1 MKEHFKK
8 KFHVTEEGAQGLVRA
23 VWASFIVNVIAMFPV
38 MILMLL
44 GQQILEGT
52 FHSQTLYFAISLGIC
67 VILFIALLVEYE
79 RMYNATYKESANL
92 RENLGKTLAKLPLA
106 FFSKRNLSDLA
117 QSIMS
122 DVEAIEH
129 AMSHAIPKIYGLYL
143 FIPILGVML
152 LVGNVKLG
160 LAVILPMTLRLLIL
174 VAFKGEGIKRNKKF
188 YDQLR
193 ANAEDFQEAIE
204 LHQEIRSYHLTD
216 DVQKDLYTKMDE
228 SEKIQMKTEGLA
240 VGIMALSNLFS
251 FISLGI
257 VLYVGVDLL
266 AKGEVSL
273 LYVVGYVLAAMKLK
287 DLIDLSS
294 ETALEIRHITPRVE
308 NIASIQDAPL
318 QKGKDVDLRRVSIDV
333 ENVHFG
339 YGEKNVL
346 DGVNFTARQG
356 DVTALVGPSGCG
368 KSTLLRCIN
377 ALEPIQ
383 GGTIKLQGMDIRK
396 GSKNITTLRQKIGMV
411 FQSYELFPHLTVL
424 DNITLAPVKVQ
435 KRDKAEAQKEA
446 MELLA
451 RVGLADKAK
460 SYPRQLSGGQK
471 QRVAIVRALCMHP
484 EILLF
489 DEVTAALDPEMVR
502 EVLDVM
508 LDLAKQGKTMLIV
521 THEMQFAKAV
531 ADKVIFIDQGKIV
544 EEAAPDKF
552 FEHPET
558 ERAKQF
564 LNVFTFEHVEHHT
577 KQA

>member
-8 KFHVTEEGAQGLVRA
+8 KFQVTEEGARGLVRA

-52 FHSQTLYFAISLGIC
+52 FHSQTLYFALSLGIC

-117 QSIMS
+117 QSIIS
-122 DVEAIEH
+122 DVDAMEH

-152 LVGNVKLG
+152 LAGNVKLG

-174 VAFKGEGIKRNKKF
+174 VVFKGESIKSNKKF
-188 YDQLR
+188 FDQLR

-216 DVQKDLYTKMDE
+216 EVQKDLDEKMDE
-228 SEKIQMKTEGLA
+228 SEKIQMKTEGVA
-240 VGIMALSNLFS
+240 MGIVALSYLFS

-308 NIASIQDAPL
+308 NIASIQHAPL
-318 QKGKDVDLRRVSIDV
+318 QKGKDVELRQVSIDV
-333 ENVHFG
+333 EDVHFG
-339 YGEKNVL
+339 YGDNKVL

-368 KSTLLRCIN
+368 KSTLLKLMSRLYDYDSGAIRIDDYD
-377 ALEPIQ
+377 IQ
-383 GGTIKLQGMDIRK
+383 NVSTDSLFKKTSI
-396 GSKNITTLRQKIGMV
+396 V
-411 FQSYELFPHLTVL
+411 FQDVMLFNTSVMENIRIGRL
-424 DNITLAPVKVQ
+424 DATDEEV
-435 KRDKAEAQKEA
+435 KEA
-446 MELLA
+446 A
-451 RVGLADKAK
+451 RMANCMDFIDEMPEGFDTAIGENG
-460 SYPRQLSGGQK
+460 QELSGGQR
-471 QRVAIVRALCMHP
+471 QRLSIARAFLKDAP
-484 EILLF
+484 ILILDEI
-489 DEVTAALDPEMVR
+489 TSS
-502 EVLDVM
+502 LDVENERAIQQS
-508 LDLAKQGKTMLIV
+508 LNLLIQNKTVVIISHRLKSV
-521 THEMQFAKAV
+521 EK
-531 ADKVIFIDQGKIV
+531 ADKIVVLNKGKV
-544 EEAAPDKF
+544 EGEGRHDELMKTSPTYRNLIEKSEMAEAF
-552 FEHPET
+552 
-558 ERAKQF
+558 
-564 LNVFTFEHVEHHT
+564 VY
-577 KQA
+577 

>member
-122 DVEAIEH
+122 DVDAIEH

-143 FIPILGVML
+143 FIPILGIML
-152 LVGNVKLG
+152 LVGNVNLG

-188 YDQLR
+188 FDQLR

-240 VGIMALSNLFS
+240 MGIMALSNLFS

-257 VLYVGVDLL
+257 VLYVGVGLL

-294 ETALEIRHITPRVE
+294 ETALEIRHITPRVG

-333 ENVHFG
+333 EDVHFG

-368 KSTLLRCIN
+368 KSTLLKLMSRLYDYDSGAIRIDDYD
-377 ALEPIQ
+377 IQ
-383 GGTIKLQGMDIRK
+383 NVSTDSLFKKTSI
-396 GSKNITTLRQKIGMV
+396 V
-411 FQSYELFPHLTVL
+411 FQDVMLFNTSVMENIRIGRL
-424 DNITLAPVKVQ
+424 DATDEEV
-435 KRDKAEAQKEA
+435 KEA
-446 MELLA
+446 A
-451 RVGLADKAK
+451 RMANCMDFIDEMPEGFHTAIGENG
-460 SYPRQLSGGQK
+460 QELSGGQR
-471 QRVAIVRALCMHP
+471 QRLSIARAFLKDAP
-484 EILLF
+484 ILILDEI
-489 DEVTAALDPEMVR
+489 ASS
-502 EVLDVM
+502 LDVENERIIQQS
-508 LDLAKQGKTMLIV
+508 LNHLIQNKTVVIISHRLKSV
-521 THEMQFAKAV
+521 EK
-531 ADKVIFIDQGKIV
+531 ADKIVVLNKGKV
-544 EEAAPDKF
+544 EGEGRHDELMKTSPTYRNLIEKSEMAEAF
-552 FEHPET
+552 
-558 ERAKQF
+558 
-564 LNVFTFEHVEHHT
+564 VY
-577 KQA
+577 

>member
-8 KFHVTEEGAQGLVRA
+8 KFHVTEEGAQGLARA

-79 RMYNATYKESANL
+79 RLYNATYKESANL

-188 YDQLR
+188 FDQLR

-294 ETALEIRHITPRVE
+294 EAALEIRHITPRVE

-333 ENVHFG
+333 EDVHFG

-368 KSTLLRCIN
+368 KSTLLKLMSRLYDYDSGAIRIDDYD
-377 ALEPIQ
+377 IQ
-383 GGTIKLQGMDIRK
+383 NVSTDSLFKKTSI
-396 GSKNITTLRQKIGMV
+396 V
-411 FQSYELFPHLTVL
+411 FQDVMLFNTSVMENIRIGRL
-424 DNITLAPVKVQ
+424 DATDEEV
-435 KRDKAEAQKEA
+435 KEA
-446 MELLA
+446 A
-451 RVGLADKAK
+451 RMANCMDFIDEMPEGFHTAIGENG
-460 SYPRQLSGGQK
+460 QELSGGQR
-471 QRVAIVRALCMHP
+471 QRLSIARAFLKDAP
-484 EILLF
+484 ILILDEI
-489 DEVTAALDPEMVR
+489 TSS
-502 EVLDVM
+502 LDVENERIIQQS
-508 LDLAKQGKTMLIV
+508 LNHLIQNKTVVIISHRLKSV
-521 THEMQFAKAV
+521 EK
-531 ADKVIFIDQGKIV
+531 ADKIVVLNKGKV
-544 EEAAPDKF
+544 EGEGRHDELLKISPTYRNLIEKSEMAEAF
-552 FEHPET
+552 
-558 ERAKQF
+558 
-564 LNVFTFEHVEHHT
+564 VY
-577 KQA
+577 

>member
-8 KFHVTEEGAQGLVRA
+8 KFHVTEEGARGLVRA

-79 RMYNATYKESANL
+79 RLYNATYKESANL

-188 YDQLR
+188 FDQLR

-257 VLYVGVDLL
+257 VLYVGVGLL

-294 ETALEIRHITPRVE
+294 EAALEIRHITPRVE

-333 ENVHFG
+333 EDVHFG

-368 KSTLLRCIN
+368 KSTLLKLMSRLYDYDSGAIRIDN
-377 ALEPIQ
+377 YDIQ
-383 GGTIKLQGMDIRK
+383 NVSTDSLFKKTSI
-396 GSKNITTLRQKIGMV
+396 V
-411 FQSYELFPHLTVL
+411 FQDVMLFNTSVMENIRIGRL
-424 DNITLAPVKVQ
+424 DATDEEV
-435 KRDKAEAQKEA
+435 KEA
-446 MELLA
+446 A
-451 RVGLADKAK
+451 RMANCMDFIDEMPEGFDTAIGENG
-460 SYPRQLSGGQK
+460 QELSGGQR
-471 QRVAIVRALCMHP
+471 QRLSIARAFLKDAP
-484 EILLF
+484 ILILDEI
-489 DEVTAALDPEMVR
+489 TSS
-502 EVLDVM
+502 LDVENERIIQQS
-508 LDLAKQGKTMLIV
+508 LNHLIQNKTVVIISHRLKSV
-521 THEMQFAKAV
+521 EK
-531 ADKVIFIDQGKIV
+531 ADKIVVLNKGKV
-544 EEAAPDKF
+544 EGEGRHDELLKISPTYRNLIEKSEMAEAF
-552 FEHPET
+552 
-558 ERAKQF
+558 
-564 LNVFTFEHVEHHT
+564 VY
-577 KQA
+577 

>member
-8 KFHVTEEGAQGLVRA
+8 KFHITEEGAQGLVRA

-79 RMYNATYKESANL
+79 RLYNATYKESANL

-188 YDQLR
+188 FDQLR

-251 FISLGI
+251 FISLGL
-257 VLYVGVDLL
+257 VLYVGVGLL

-287 DLIDLSS
+287 ELIDLSS
-294 ETALEIRHITPRVE
+294 EAALEIRHITPRVE

-333 ENVHFG
+333 EDVHFG

-368 KSTLLRCIN
+368 KSTLLKLMSRLYDYDSGAIRIDN
-377 ALEPIQ
+377 YDIQ
-383 GGTIKLQGMDIRK
+383 NVSTDSLFKKTSI
-396 GSKNITTLRQKIGMV
+396 V
-411 FQSYELFPHLTVL
+411 FQDVMLFNTSVMENIRIGRL
-424 DNITLAPVKVQ
+424 DATDEEV
-435 KRDKAEAQKEA
+435 KEA
-446 MELLA
+446 A
-451 RVGLADKAK
+451 RMANCMDFIDEMPEGFHTAIGENG
-460 SYPRQLSGGQK
+460 QELSGGQR
-471 QRVAIVRALCMHP
+471 QRLSIARAFLKDAP
-484 EILLF
+484 ILILDEI
-489 DEVTAALDPEMVR
+489 TSS
-502 EVLDVM
+502 LDVENERIIQQS
-508 LDLAKQGKTMLIV
+508 LNHLIQNKTVVIISHRLKSV
-521 THEMQFAKAV
+521 EK
-531 ADKVIFIDQGKIV
+531 ADKIVVLNKGKV
-544 EEAAPDKF
+544 EGEGRHDELLKISPTYRNLIEKSEMAEAF
-552 FEHPET
+552 
-558 ERAKQF
+558 
-564 LNVFTFEHVEHHT
+564 VY
-577 KQA
+577 

>member
-52 FHSQTLYFAISLGIC
+52 FHSQTLYFALSLGIC

-152 LVGNVKLG
+152 LIGNVKLG

-174 VAFKGEGIKRNKKF
+174 VAFKGEGIKSNQNF
-188 YDQLR
+188 FDQLR

-216 DVQKDLYTKMDE
+216 DVQKDLYTKIDE

-240 VGIMALSNLFS
+240 IVVMALSNLFS

-257 VLYVGVDLL
+257 VLYVGVGLL

-333 ENVHFG
+333 EDVHFG

-368 KSTLLRCIN
+368 KSTLLKLMSRLYDYDSGAIRIDDYD
-377 ALEPIQ
+377 IQ
-383 GGTIKLQGMDIRK
+383 NVSTDSLFKKTSI
-396 GSKNITTLRQKIGMV
+396 V
-411 FQSYELFPHLTVL
+411 FQ
-424 DNITLAPVKVQ
+424 
-435 KRDKAEAQKEA
+435 
-446 MELLA
+446 
-451 RVGLADKAK
+451 
-460 SYPRQLSGGQK
+460 
-471 QRVAIVRALCMHP
+471 
-484 EILLF
+484 
-489 DEVTAALDPEMVR
+489 
-502 EVLDVM
+502 DVM
-508 LDLAKQGKTMLIV
+508 LFNTSVMENIRIGRLDATDEEVKEAARMANC
-521 THEMQFAKAV
+521 M
-531 ADKVIFIDQGKIV
+531 DFID
-544 EEAAPDKF
+544 EM
-552 FEHPET
+552 PEG
-558 ERAKQF
+558 F
-564 LNVFTFEHVEHHT
+564 HT
-577 KQA
+577 AIGENGQELSLSLIHI

>member
-1 MKEHFKK
+1 MKEHFKQ
-8 KFHVTEEGAQGLVRA
+8 KFHVTEEGARGLVRA

-52 FHSQTLYFAISLGIC
+52 FYSQTLYFALSLGIC
-67 VILFIALLVEYE
+67 VILFVALLVEYE

-122 DVEAIEH
+122 DVDAMEH

-143 FIPILGVML
+143 FIPILGIML
-152 LVGNVKLG
+152 LIGNVKLG

-174 VAFKGEGIKRNKKF
+174 VAFKGEGIKSNKKYF
-188 YDQLR
+188 DQLR

-216 DVQKDLYTKMDE
+216 EVQKDLDEKMDE
-228 SEKIQMKTEGLA
+228 SEKIHMKTEG
-240 VGIMALSNLFS
+240 VNFIIIALSSLFS

-257 VLYVGVDLL
+257 VLYVGVGLL

-287 DLIDLSS
+287 DLIDLSN
-294 ETALEIRHITPRVE
+294 ETALEIRYITPRVE

-333 ENVHFG
+333 EDVHFG

-368 KSTLLRCIN
+368 KSTLLKLMSRLYDYDSGAIRIDDYD
-377 ALEPIQ
+377 IQ
-383 GGTIKLQGMDIRK
+383 NVSTDSLFKKTSI
-396 GSKNITTLRQKIGMV
+396 V
-411 FQSYELFPHLTVL
+411 FQDVMLFNTSVMENIRIGRL
-424 DNITLAPVKVQ
+424 DATDEEV
-435 KRDKAEAQKEA
+435 KEA
-446 MELLA
+446 A
-451 RVGLADKAK
+451 RMANCMDFIDEMPEGFHTAIGENG
-460 SYPRQLSGGQK
+460 QELSGGQR
-471 QRVAIVRALCMHP
+471 QRLSIARAFLKDAP
-484 EILLF
+484 ILILDEI
-489 DEVTAALDPEMVR
+489 ASS
-502 EVLDVM
+502 LDVENERIIQQS
-508 LDLAKQGKTMLIV
+508 LNHLIQNKTVVIISHRLKSV
-521 THEMQFAKAV
+521 EK
-531 ADKVIFIDQGKIV
+531 ADKIVVLNKGKV
-544 EEAAPDKF
+544 EGEGRHDELLKTSPTYRNLMEKSEMAEAF
-552 FEHPET
+552 
-558 ERAKQF
+558 
-564 LNVFTFEHVEHHT
+564 VY
-577 KQA
+577 

>member
-1 MKEHFKK
+1 MKEHFKQ
-8 KFHVTEEGAQGLVRA
+8 KFHVTEEGARGLVRA

-52 FHSQTLYFAISLGIC
+52 FYSQTLYFALSLGIC
-67 VILFIALLVEYE
+67 VILFVALLVEYE

-122 DVEAIEH
+122 DVDAMEH

-174 VAFKGEGIKRNKKF
+174 VAFKGEGIKSNQNF
-188 YDQLR
+188 FDQLR

-216 DVQKDLYTKMDE
+216 EVQKDLDEKMDE
-228 SEKIQMKTEGLA
+228 SEKIHMKTEG
-240 VGIMALSNLFS
+240 VNFIIIALSNLFS

-257 VLYVGVDLL
+257 VLYVGVGLL

-287 DLIDLSS
+287 DLIDLSN
-294 ETALEIRHITPRVE
+294 ETALEIRYITPRVE

-333 ENVHFG
+333 EDVHFG

-346 DGVNFTARQG
+346 NGVNFTARQG

-368 KSTLLRCIN
+368 KSTLLKLMSRLYDYDSGAIRIDDYD
-377 ALEPIQ
+377 IQ
-383 GGTIKLQGMDIRK
+383 NVSTDSLFKKTSI
-396 GSKNITTLRQKIGMV
+396 V
-411 FQSYELFPHLTVL
+411 FQDVMLFNTSVMENIRIGRL
-424 DNITLAPVKVQ
+424 DATDEEV
-435 KRDKAEAQKEA
+435 KEA
-446 MELLA
+446 A
-451 RVGLADKAK
+451 RMANCMDFIDEMPEGFDTAIGENG
-460 SYPRQLSGGQK
+460 QELSGGQR
-471 QRVAIVRALCMHP
+471 QRLSIARAFLKDAP
-484 EILLF
+484 ILILDEI
-489 DEVTAALDPEMVR
+489 ASS
-502 EVLDVM
+502 LDVENERIIQQS
-508 LDLAKQGKTMLIV
+508 LNHLIQNKTVVIISHRLKSV
-521 THEMQFAKAV
+521 EN
-531 ADKVIFIDQGKIV
+531 ADKIVVLNKGKV
-544 EEAAPDKF
+544 EGEGRHDELMKTSPTYRNLIEKSEMAEAF
-552 FEHPET
+552 
-558 ERAKQF
+558 
-564 LNVFTFEHVEHHT
+564 VY
-577 KQA
+577 

>member
-1 MKEHFKK
+1 MKEHFKE

-23 VWASFIVNVIAMFPV
+23 VWASFIVNVISMFPV

-143 FIPILGVML
+143 FIPILGIML

-188 YDQLR
+188 FDQLR

-251 FISLGI
+251 FISLGL
-257 VLYVGVDLL
+257 VLYVGVGLL

-287 DLIDLSS
+287 ELIDLSS
-294 ETALEIRHITPRVE
+294 EAALEIRHITPRVE

-333 ENVHFG
+333 EDVHFG

-368 KSTLLRCIN
+368 KSTLLKLMSRLYDYDSGAIRIDN
-377 ALEPIQ
+377 YDIQ
-383 GGTIKLQGMDIRK
+383 NVSTDSLFKKTSI
-396 GSKNITTLRQKIGMV
+396 V
-411 FQSYELFPHLTVL
+411 FQ
-424 DNITLAPVKVQ
+424 
-435 KRDKAEAQKEA
+435 
-446 MELLA
+446 
-451 RVGLADKAK
+451 
-460 SYPRQLSGGQK
+460 
-471 QRVAIVRALCMHP
+471 
-484 EILLF
+484 
-489 DEVTAALDPEMVR
+489 
-502 EVLDVM
+502 DVM
-508 LDLAKQGKTMLIV
+508 LFNTSVMENIRIGRLDATDEEVKEAARMANCMDFIDEMPEGFHTAIGENGQELSSGQRQRLSIARAFLKDAPILILDEITSSLDVENERIIQQSLNHLIQNKTVVIISHRLKSV
-521 THEMQFAKAV
+521 EK
-531 ADKVIFIDQGKIV
+531 ADKIVVLNKGKV
-544 EEAAPDKF
+544 EGEGRHDELLKISPTYRNLIEKSEMAEAF
-552 FEHPET
+552 
-558 ERAKQF
+558 
-564 LNVFTFEHVEHHT
+564 VY
-577 KQA
+577 

>member
-8 KFHVTEEGAQGLVRA
+8 KFHVTEEGAQGLARA

-52 FHSQTLYFAISLGIC
+52 FHSQTLYFALSLGIC

-152 LVGNVKLG
+152 LIGNVKLG

-174 VAFKGEGIKRNKKF
+174 VAFKGEGIKSNKKF
-188 YDQLR
+188 FDKLR

-240 VGIMALSNLFS
+240 IVVMALSNLFS

-257 VLYVGVDLL
+257 VLYVGVGLL

-318 QKGKDVDLRRVSIDV
+318 QKGKDVDLRRVSINV
-333 ENVHFG
+333 EDVHFG

-368 KSTLLRCIN
+368 KSTLLKLMSRLYDYDSGSIRIDDYD
-377 ALEPIQ
+377 IQ
-383 GGTIKLQGMDIRK
+383 NVSTDSLFKKTSI
-396 GSKNITTLRQKIGMV
+396 V
-411 FQSYELFPHLTVL
+411 FQDVMLFNTSVMENIRIGRL
-424 DNITLAPVKVQ
+424 DATDEEV
-435 KRDKAEAQKEA
+435 KEA
-446 MELLA
+446 A
-451 RVGLADKAK
+451 RMANCMDFIDEMPEGFDTAIGENG
-460 SYPRQLSGGQK
+460 QELSGGQR
-471 QRVAIVRALCMHP
+471 QRLSIARAFLKDAP
-484 EILLF
+484 ILILDEI
-489 DEVTAALDPEMVR
+489 ASS
-502 EVLDVM
+502 LDVENERIIQQS
-508 LDLAKQGKTMLIV
+508 LNHLIQNKTVVIISHRLKSV
-521 THEMQFAKAV
+521 EK
-531 ADKVIFIDQGKIV
+531 ADKIVVLNKGKV
-544 EEAAPDKF
+544 EGEGKHDELLKTSPTYRNLIEKSEMAEAF
-552 FEHPET
+552 
-558 ERAKQF
+558 
-564 LNVFTFEHVEHHT
+564 VY
-577 KQA
+577 

>member
-174 VAFKGEGIKRNKKF
+174 VAFKGEGIKSNQKF
-188 YDQLR
+188 FDQLR

-333 ENVHFG
+333 EDVHFG

-368 KSTLLRCIN
+368 KSTLLKLMSRLYDYDSGAIRIDN
-377 ALEPIQ
+377 YDIQ
-383 GGTIKLQGMDIRK
+383 NVSTDSLFKKTSI
-396 GSKNITTLRQKIGMV
+396 V
-411 FQSYELFPHLTVL
+411 FQDVMLFNTSVMENIRIGRL
-424 DNITLAPVKVQ
+424 DATDEEV
-435 KRDKAEAQKEA
+435 KEA
-446 MELLA
+446 A
-451 RVGLADKAK
+451 RMANCMDFIDEMPEGFHTAIGENG
-460 SYPRQLSGGQK
+460 QELSGGQR
-471 QRVAIVRALCMHP
+471 QRLSIARAFLKDAP
-484 EILLF
+484 ILILDEI
-489 DEVTAALDPEMVR
+489 TSS
-502 EVLDVM
+502 LDVENERIIQQS
-508 LDLAKQGKTMLIV
+508 LNHLIQNKTVVIISHRLKSV
-521 THEMQFAKAV
+521 EK
-531 ADKVIFIDQGKIV
+531 ADKIVVLNKGKV
-544 EEAAPDKF
+544 EGEGRHDELLKISPTYRNLIEKSEMAEAF
-552 FEHPET
+552 
-558 ERAKQF
+558 
-564 LNVFTFEHVEHHT
+564 VY
-577 KQA
+577 

>member
-1 MKEHFKK
+1 MIGGLTMKEHFKK

-174 VAFKGEGIKRNKKF
+174 VAFKGEGIKSNKKF
-188 YDQLR
+188 FDQLR

-333 ENVHFG
+333 EDVHFG

-368 KSTLLRCIN
+368 KSTLLKLMSRLYDYDSGAIRIDN
-377 ALEPIQ
+377 YDIQ
-383 GGTIKLQGMDIRK
+383 NVSTDSLFKKTSI
-396 GSKNITTLRQKIGMV
+396 V
-411 FQSYELFPHLTVL
+411 FQDVMLFNTSVMENIRIGRL
-424 DNITLAPVKVQ
+424 DATDEEV
-435 KRDKAEAQKEA
+435 KEA
-446 MELLA
+446 A
-451 RVGLADKAK
+451 RMANCMDFIDEMPEGFHTAIGENG
-460 SYPRQLSGGQK
+460 QELSGGQR
-471 QRVAIVRALCMHP
+471 QRLSIARAFLKDAP
-484 EILLF
+484 ILILDEI
-489 DEVTAALDPEMVR
+489 TSS
-502 EVLDVM
+502 LDVENERIIQQS
-508 LDLAKQGKTMLIV
+508 LNHLIQNKTVVIISHRLKSV
-521 THEMQFAKAV
+521 EK
-531 ADKVIFIDQGKIV
+531 ADKIVVLNKGKV
-544 EEAAPDKF
+544 EGEGRHDELLKISPTYRNLMEKSEMAEAF
-552 FEHPET
+552 
-558 ERAKQF
+558 
-564 LNVFTFEHVEHHT
+564 VY
-577 KQA
+577 

>member
-52 FHSQTLYFAISLGIC
+52 FHSQTLYFALSLGIC

-152 LVGNVKLG
+152 LIGNVKLG

-174 VAFKGEGIKRNKKF
+174 VAFKGEGIKSNKKF
-188 YDQLR
+188 FDQLR
-193 ANAEDFQEAIE
+193 ANTEDFQEAIE

-240 VGIMALSNLFS
+240 IVVMALSNLFS

-257 VLYVGVDLL
+257 VLYVGVGLL

-333 ENVHFG
+333 EDVHFG

-346 DGVNFTARQG
+346 EGVNFTARQG

-368 KSTLLRCIN
+368 KSTLLKLMSRLYDYDSGAIRIGDYD
-377 ALEPIQ
+377 IQ
-383 GGTIKLQGMDIRK
+383 NVSTDSLFKKTSI
-396 GSKNITTLRQKIGMV
+396 V
-411 FQSYELFPHLTVL
+411 FQDVMLFNTSVMENIRIGRL
-424 DNITLAPVKVQ
+424 DATDEEV
-435 KRDKAEAQKEA
+435 KEA
-446 MELLA
+446 A
-451 RVGLADKAK
+451 RMANCMDFIDEMPEGFHTAIGENG
-460 SYPRQLSGGQK
+460 QELSGGQR
-471 QRVAIVRALCMHP
+471 QRLSIARAFLKDAP
-484 EILLF
+484 ILILDEI
-489 DEVTAALDPEMVR
+489 TSS
-502 EVLDVM
+502 LDVENERIIQQS
-508 LDLAKQGKTMLIV
+508 LNHLIQNKTVVIISHRLKSV
-521 THEMQFAKAV
+521 EK
-531 ADKVIFIDQGKIV
+531 ADKIVVLNKGKV
-544 EEAAPDKF
+544 EGEGKHDELLKTSPTYRNLIEKSEMAEAF
-552 FEHPET
+552 
-558 ERAKQF
+558 
-564 LNVFTFEHVEHHT
+564 VY
-577 KQA
+577 

>member
-1 MKEHFKK
+1 M
-8 KFHVTEEGAQGLVRA
+8 ARA

-52 FHSQTLYFAISLGIC
+52 FHSKTLYFALSLGIC

-122 DVEAIEH
+122 DVETIEH

-152 LVGNVKLG
+152 LAGNVKLG

-174 VAFKGEGIKRNKKF
+174 VAFKGEGIKRNQKF
-188 YDQLR
+188 FDQLR

-204 LHQEIRSYHLTD
+204 LHQEIRSYHLTEG
-216 DVQKDLYTKMDE
+216 VQKDLYTKMDE

-240 VGIMALSNLFS
+240 IVVMALSNLFS

-257 VLYVGVDLL
+257 VLYVGVGLL

-318 QKGKDVDLRRVSIDV
+318 QKGKDVDLRRVSINV
-333 ENVHFG
+333 EDVHFG

-368 KSTLLRCIN
+368 KSTLLKLMSRLYDYDSGSIRIDDYD
-377 ALEPIQ
+377 IQ
-383 GGTIKLQGMDIRK
+383 NVSTDSLFKKTSI
-396 GSKNITTLRQKIGMV
+396 V
-411 FQSYELFPHLTVL
+411 FQDVMLFNTSVMENIRIGRL
-424 DNITLAPVKVQ
+424 DATDEEV
-435 KRDKAEAQKEA
+435 KEA
-446 MELLA
+446 A
-451 RVGLADKAK
+451 RMANCMDFIDEMPEGFHTAIGENG
-460 SYPRQLSGGQK
+460 QELSGGQR
-471 QRVAIVRALCMHP
+471 QRLSIARAFLKDAP
-484 EILLF
+484 ILILDEI
-489 DEVTAALDPEMVR
+489 TSS
-502 EVLDVM
+502 LDVENERIIQQS
-508 LDLAKQGKTMLIV
+508 LNHLIQNKTVVIISHRLKSV
-521 THEMQFAKAV
+521 EK
-531 ADKVIFIDQGKIV
+531 ADKIVVLNKGKV
-544 EEAAPDKF
+544 EGEGKHDELMKTSPTYRNLIEKSEMAEAF
-552 FEHPET
+552 
-558 ERAKQF
+558 
-564 LNVFTFEHVEHHT
+564 VY
-577 KQA
+577 

>member
-52 FHSQTLYFAISLGIC
+52 FHSQTLYFALSLGIC

-122 DVEAIEH
+122 DVDTLEH

-143 FIPILGVML
+143 FIPILGIML
-152 LVGNVKLG
+152 LAGNVKLG

-174 VAFKGEGIKRNKKF
+174 VAFKGEGIKSNKKF
-188 YDQLR
+188 FDQLR

-216 DVQKDLYTKMDE
+216 EVQKDLDEKMDE
-228 SEKIQMKTEGLA
+228 SEKIQMKTEGLTI
-240 VGIMALSNLFS
+240 VVMALSNLFS

-257 VLYVGVDLL
+257 VLYVGVGLL

-294 ETALEIRHITPRVE
+294 ETALEIRYITPRVE

-333 ENVHFG
+333 EDVHFG
-339 YGEKNVL
+339 YGDNNVL

-368 KSTLLRCIN
+368 KSTLLKLMSRLYDYDSGAIRIDDYD
-377 ALEPIQ
+377 IQ
-383 GGTIKLQGMDIRK
+383 NVSTDSLFKKTSI
-396 GSKNITTLRQKIGMV
+396 V
-411 FQSYELFPHLTVL
+411 FQDVMLFNTSVMENIRIGRL
-424 DNITLAPVKVQ
+424 DATDEEV
-435 KRDKAEAQKEA
+435 KEA
-446 MELLA
+446 A
-451 RVGLADKAK
+451 RMANCMDFIDDMPEGFDTAIGENG
-460 SYPRQLSGGQK
+460 QELSGGQR
-471 QRVAIVRALCMHP
+471 QRLSIARAFLKDAP
-484 EILLF
+484 ILILDEI
-489 DEVTAALDPEMVR
+489 ASS
-502 EVLDVM
+502 LDVENERAIQQS
-508 LDLAKQGKTMLIV
+508 LNHLIQNKTVVIISHRLKSV
-521 THEMQFAKAV
+521 EK
-531 ADKVIFIDQGKIV
+531 ADKIVVLNKGKV
-544 EEAAPDKF
+544 EGEGKHDELLKTSPTYRNLIEKSEMAEAF
-552 FEHPET
+552 
-558 ERAKQF
+558 
-564 LNVFTFEHVEHHT
+564 VY
-577 KQA
+577 

>member
-8 KFHVTEEGAQGLVRA
+8 KFHVTEEGAQGLVCA

-52 FHSQTLYFAISLGIC
+52 FHSKTLYFALSLGIC

-143 FIPILGVML
+143 FIPILGIML

-174 VAFKGEGIKRNKKF
+174 VAFKGEGIKRNQKF
-188 YDQLR
+188 FDQLR

-318 QKGKDVDLRRVSIDV
+318 QKGKDVDLRRVSIDI
-333 ENVHFG
+333 EDVHFG

-346 DGVNFTARQG
+346 DGVNFTALQG

-368 KSTLLRCIN
+368 KSTLLKLMSRLYDYDSGAIRIDN
-377 ALEPIQ
+377 YDIQ
-383 GGTIKLQGMDIRK
+383 NVSTDSLFKKTSI
-396 GSKNITTLRQKIGMV
+396 V
-411 FQSYELFPHLTVL
+411 FQDVMLFNTSVMENIRIGRL
-424 DNITLAPVKVQ
+424 DATDEEV
-435 KRDKAEAQKEA
+435 KEA
-446 MELLA
+446 A
-451 RVGLADKAK
+451 RMANCMDFIDEMPEGFHTAIGENG
-460 SYPRQLSGGQK
+460 QELSGGQR
-471 QRVAIVRALCMHP
+471 QRLSIARAFLKDAP
-484 EILLF
+484 ILILDEI
-489 DEVTAALDPEMVR
+489 TSS
-502 EVLDVM
+502 LDVENERIIQQS
-508 LDLAKQGKTMLIV
+508 LNHLIQNKTVVIISHRLKSV
-521 THEMQFAKAV
+521 EK
-531 ADKVIFIDQGKIV
+531 ADKIVVLNKGKV
-544 EEAAPDKF
+544 EGEGRHDELLKISPTYRNLMEKSEMAEAF
-552 FEHPET
+552 
-558 ERAKQF
+558 
-564 LNVFTFEHVEHHT
+564 VY
-577 KQA
+577 

>member
-44 GQQILEGT
+44 GLQILEGT

-152 LVGNVKLG
+152 LKGNVKLG

-188 YDQLR
+188 FDQLR

-333 ENVHFG
+333 EDVHFG

-368 KSTLLRCIN
+368 KSTLLKLMSRLYDYDSGAIRIDDYD
-377 ALEPIQ
+377 IQ
-383 GGTIKLQGMDIRK
+383 NVSTDSLFKKTSI
-396 GSKNITTLRQKIGMV
+396 V
-411 FQSYELFPHLTVL
+411 FQDVMLFNTSVMENIRIGRL
-424 DNITLAPVKVQ
+424 DATDEEV
-435 KRDKAEAQKEA
+435 KEA
-446 MELLA
+446 A
-451 RVGLADKAK
+451 RMANCMDFIDDMPEGFHTAIGENG
-460 SYPRQLSGGQK
+460 QELSGGQR
-471 QRVAIVRALCMHP
+471 QRLSIARAFLKDAP
-484 EILLF
+484 ILILDEI
-489 DEVTAALDPEMVR
+489 TSS
-502 EVLDVM
+502 LDVENERIIQQS
-508 LDLAKQGKTMLIV
+508 LNHLIQNKTVVIISHRLKSV
-521 THEMQFAKAV
+521 EK
-531 ADKVIFIDQGKIV
+531 ADKIVVLNKGKV
-544 EEAAPDKF
+544 EGEGRHDELLKTSPTYRNLMEKSEMAEAF
-552 FEHPET
+552 
-558 ERAKQF
+558 
-564 LNVFTFEHVEHHT
+564 VY
-577 KQA
+577 

>member
-52 FHSQTLYFAISLGIC
+52 FHSKTLYFALSLGIC

-143 FIPILGVML
+143 FIPILGIML

-174 VAFKGEGIKRNKKF
+174 VAFKGEGIKSNKKF
-188 YDQLR
+188 FDQLR

-240 VGIMALSNLFS
+240 IVVMALSNLFS

-257 VLYVGVDLL
+257 VLYVGVGLL

-318 QKGKDVDLRRVSIDV
+318 QKGKDVDLRRVSINV
-333 ENVHFG
+333 EDVHFG

-368 KSTLLRCIN
+368 KSTLLKLMSRLYDYDSGSIRIDDYD
-377 ALEPIQ
+377 IQ
-383 GGTIKLQGMDIRK
+383 NVSTDSLFKKTSI
-396 GSKNITTLRQKIGMV
+396 V
-411 FQSYELFPHLTVL
+411 FQDVMLFNTSVMENIRIGRL
-424 DNITLAPVKVQ
+424 DATDEEV
-435 KRDKAEAQKEA
+435 KEA
-446 MELLA
+446 A
-451 RVGLADKAK
+451 RMANCMDFIDEMPEGFHTAIGENG
-460 SYPRQLSGGQK
+460 QELSGGQR
-471 QRVAIVRALCMHP
+471 QRLSIARAFLKDAP
-484 EILLF
+484 ILILDEI
-489 DEVTAALDPEMVR
+489 TSS
-502 EVLDVM
+502 LDVENERIIQQS
-508 LDLAKQGKTMLIV
+508 LNHLIQNKTVVIISHRLKSV
-521 THEMQFAKAV
+521 EK
-531 ADKVIFIDQGKIV
+531 ADKIVVLNKGKV
-544 EEAAPDKF
+544 EGEGRHDELMKTSPTYRNLIEKSEMAEAF
-552 FEHPET
+552 
-558 ERAKQF
+558 
-564 LNVFTFEHVEHHT
+564 VY
-577 KQA
+577 

>member
-8 KFHVTEEGAQGLVRA
+8 KFQVTEEGARGLVRA

-52 FHSQTLYFAISLGIC
+52 FHSQTLYFALSLGIC

-122 DVEAIEH
+122 DVDAMEH

-152 LVGNVKLG
+152 LAGNVKLG

-174 VAFKGEGIKRNKKF
+174 VAFKGESIKSNKKF
-188 YDQLR
+188 FDQLR

-216 DVQKDLYTKMDE
+216 EVQKDLDEKMDE
-228 SEKIQMKTEGLA
+228 SEKIQMKTEGVA
-240 VGIMALSNLFS
+240 MGIVALSYLFS

-308 NIASIQDAPL
+308 NIASIQHAPL
-318 QKGKDVDLRRVSIDV
+318 QKGKDVELRQVSIDV
-333 ENVHFG
+333 EDVHFG
-339 YGEKNVL
+339 YGENNVL

-368 KSTLLRCIN
+368 KSTLLKLMSRLYDYDSGAIRIDDYD
-377 ALEPIQ
+377 IQ
-383 GGTIKLQGMDIRK
+383 NVSTDSLFKKTSI
-396 GSKNITTLRQKIGMV
+396 V
-411 FQSYELFPHLTVL
+411 FQDVMLFNTSVMENIRIGRL
-424 DNITLAPVKVQ
+424 DATDEEV
-435 KRDKAEAQKEA
+435 KEA
-446 MELLA
+446 A
-451 RVGLADKAK
+451 RMANCMDFIDEMPEGFDTAIGENG
-460 SYPRQLSGGQK
+460 QELSGGQR
-471 QRVAIVRALCMHP
+471 QRLSIARAFLKDAP
-484 EILLF
+484 ILILDEI
-489 DEVTAALDPEMVR
+489 TSS
-502 EVLDVM
+502 LDVENERAIQQS
-508 LDLAKQGKTMLIV
+508 LNLLIQNKTVVIISHRLKSV
-521 THEMQFAKAV
+521 EK
-531 ADKVIFIDQGKIV
+531 ADKIVVLNKGKV
-544 EEAAPDKF
+544 EGEGKHDELLKTSPTYRNLIEKSEMAEAF
-552 FEHPET
+552 
-558 ERAKQF
+558 
-564 LNVFTFEHVEHHT
+564 VY
-577 KQA
+577 

>member
-52 FHSQTLYFAISLGIC
+52 FHSQTLYFTISLGIC

-174 VAFKGEGIKRNKKF
+174 VAFKGEGIKSNKKF
-188 YDQLR
+188 FDQLR

-318 QKGKDVDLRRVSIDV
+318 QKGKDVDLRRVSIGV
-333 ENVHFG
+333 EDVHFG

-368 KSTLLRCIN
+368 KSTLLKLMSRLYDYDSGSIRIDDYD
-377 ALEPIQ
+377 IQ
-383 GGTIKLQGMDIRK
+383 NVSTDSLFKKTSI
-396 GSKNITTLRQKIGMV
+396 V
-411 FQSYELFPHLTVL
+411 FQDVMLFNTSVMENIRIGRL
-424 DNITLAPVKVQ
+424 DATDEEV
-435 KRDKAEAQKEA
+435 KEA
-446 MELLA
+446 A
-451 RVGLADKAK
+451 RMANCMDFIDEMPEGFHTAIGENG
-460 SYPRQLSGGQK
+460 QELSGGQR
-471 QRVAIVRALCMHP
+471 QRLSIARAFLKDAP
-484 EILLF
+484 ILILDEI
-489 DEVTAALDPEMVR
+489 TSS
-502 EVLDVM
+502 LDVENERIIQQS
-508 LDLAKQGKTMLIV
+508 LNHLIQNKTVVIISHRLKSV
-521 THEMQFAKAV
+521 EK
-531 ADKVIFIDQGKIV
+531 ADKIVVLNKGKV
-544 EEAAPDKF
+544 EGEGRHDELLKISPTYRNLMEKSEMAEAF
-552 FEHPET
+552 
-558 ERAKQF
+558 
-564 LNVFTFEHVEHHT
+564 VY
-577 KQA
+577 

>member
-122 DVEAIEH
+122 DVDAMEH

-143 FIPILGVML
+143 FIPILGIML
-152 LVGNVKLG
+152 LIGNVKLG

-174 VAFKGEGIKRNKKF
+174 VAFKGEGIKSNKKF
-188 YDQLR
+188 FDKLR

-216 DVQKDLYTKMDE
+216 EVQKDLDEKMDE
-228 SEKIQMKTEGLA
+228 SEKTHMKTEG
-240 VGIMALSNLFS
+240 VNFIIIALSNLFS

-257 VLYVGVDLL
+257 VLYVGVGLL

-287 DLIDLSS
+287 DLIDLSN
-294 ETALEIRHITPRVE
+294 ETALEIRYITPRVE

-333 ENVHFG
+333 EDVHFG

-368 KSTLLRCIN
+368 KSTLLKLMSRLYDYDSGAIRIDDYD
-377 ALEPIQ
+377 IQ
-383 GGTIKLQGMDIRK
+383 NVSTDSLFKKTSI
-396 GSKNITTLRQKIGMV
+396 V
-411 FQSYELFPHLTVL
+411 FQDVMLFNTSVMENIRIGRL
-424 DNITLAPVKVQ
+424 DATDEEV
-435 KRDKAEAQKEA
+435 KEA
-446 MELLA
+446 A
-451 RVGLADKAK
+451 RMANCMDFIDEMPEGFDTAIGENG
-460 SYPRQLSGGQK
+460 QELSGGQR
-471 QRVAIVRALCMHP
+471 QRLSIARAFLKDAP
-484 EILLF
+484 ILILDEI
-489 DEVTAALDPEMVR
+489 ASS
-502 EVLDVM
+502 LDVENERAIQQS
-508 LDLAKQGKTMLIV
+508 LNHLIQNKTVVIISHRLKSV
-521 THEMQFAKAV
+521 EK
-531 ADKVIFIDQGKIV
+531 ADKIVVLNKGKV
-544 EEAAPDKF
+544 EGEGRHDELMKTSPTYRNLIEKSEMAEAF
-552 FEHPET
+552 
-558 ERAKQF
+558 
-564 LNVFTFEHVEHHT
+564 VY
-577 KQA
+577 

>member
-23 VWASFIVNVIAMFPV
+23 VWASFIVNVISMFPV

-188 YDQLR
+188 FDQLR

-257 VLYVGVDLL
+257 VLYVGVGLL

-333 ENVHFG
+333 EDVHFG

-368 KSTLLRCIN
+368 KSTLLKLMSRLYDYDSGAIRIDN
-377 ALEPIQ
+377 YDIQ
-383 GGTIKLQGMDIRK
+383 NVSTDSLFKKTSI
-396 GSKNITTLRQKIGMV
+396 V
-411 FQSYELFPHLTVL
+411 FQDVMLFNTSVMENIRIGRL
-424 DNITLAPVKVQ
+424 DATDEEV
-435 KRDKAEAQKEA
+435 KEA
-446 MELLA
+446 A
-451 RVGLADKAK
+451 RMANCMDFIDEMPEGFHTAIGENG
-460 SYPRQLSGGQK
+460 QELSGGQR
-471 QRVAIVRALCMHP
+471 QRLSIARAFLKDAP
-484 EILLF
+484 ILILDEI
-489 DEVTAALDPEMVR
+489 TSS
-502 EVLDVM
+502 LDVENERIIQQS
-508 LDLAKQGKTMLIV
+508 LNHLIQNKTVVIISHRLKSV
-521 THEMQFAKAV
+521 EK
-531 ADKVIFIDQGKIV
+531 ADKIVVLNKGKV
-544 EEAAPDKF
+544 EGEGRHDELLKISPTYRNLIEKSEMAEAF
-552 FEHPET
+552 
-558 ERAKQF
+558 
-564 LNVFTFEHVEHHT
+564 VY
-577 KQA
+577 

>member
-52 FHSQTLYFAISLGIC
+52 FHSQTLYFALSLGIC

-174 VAFKGEGIKRNKKF
+174 VAFKGEGIKSNKKF
-188 YDQLR
+188 FDQLR

-333 ENVHFG
+333 EDIHFG

-368 KSTLLRCIN
+368 KSTLL
-377 ALEPIQ
+377 
-383 GGTIKLQGMDIRK
+383 KLMSRLYDYDSGAIRIDDYDILNVSTDSLFK
-396 GSKNITTLRQKIGMV
+396 KTSIV
-411 FQSYELFPHLTVL
+411 FQDVMLFNTSVMENIRIGRL
-424 DNITLAPVKVQ
+424 DATDEEV
-435 KRDKAEAQKEA
+435 KEA
-446 MELLA
+446 A
-451 RVGLADKAK
+451 RMANCMDFIDEMPEGFHTAIGENG
-460 SYPRQLSGGQK
+460 QELSGGQR
-471 QRVAIVRALCMHP
+471 QRLSIARAFLKDAP
-484 EILLF
+484 ILILDEI
-489 DEVTAALDPEMVR
+489 TSS
-502 EVLDVM
+502 LDVENERIIQQS
-508 LDLAKQGKTMLIV
+508 LNHLIQNKTVVIISHRLKSV
-521 THEMQFAKAV
+521 EK
-531 ADKVIFIDQGKIV
+531 ADKIVVLNKGKV
-544 EEAAPDKF
+544 EGEGRHDELLKISPTYRNLIEKSEMAEAF
-552 FEHPET
+552 
-558 ERAKQF
+558 
-564 LNVFTFEHVEHHT
+564 VY
-577 KQA
+577 

>member
-52 FHSQTLYFAISLGIC
+52 FHSQTLYFALSLGIC

-143 FIPILGVML
+143 FIPILGIML

-188 YDQLR
+188 FDQLR

-257 VLYVGVDLL
+257 VLYIGVGLL

-294 ETALEIRHITPRVE
+294 EAALEIRHITPRVE

-333 ENVHFG
+333 EDVRFG

-368 KSTLLRCIN
+368 KSTLLKLMSRLYDYDSGAIRIDDYD
-377 ALEPIQ
+377 IQ
-383 GGTIKLQGMDIRK
+383 NVSTDSLFKKTSI
-396 GSKNITTLRQKIGMV
+396 V
-411 FQSYELFPHLTVL
+411 FQDVMLFNTSVMENIRIGRL
-424 DNITLAPVKVQ
+424 DATDEEV
-435 KRDKAEAQKEA
+435 KEA
-446 MELLA
+446 A
-451 RVGLADKAK
+451 RMANCMDFIDEMPEGFHTAIGENG
-460 SYPRQLSGGQK
+460 QELSGGQR
-471 QRVAIVRALCMHP
+471 QRLSIARAFLKDAP
-484 EILLF
+484 ILILDEI
-489 DEVTAALDPEMVR
+489 TSS
-502 EVLDVM
+502 LDVENERIIQQS
-508 LDLAKQGKTMLIV
+508 LNHLIQNKTVVIISHRLKSV
-521 THEMQFAKAV
+521 EK
-531 ADKVIFIDQGKIV
+531 ADKIVVLNKGKV
-544 EEAAPDKF
+544 EGEGRHDELLKISPTYRNLIEKSEMAEAF
-552 FEHPET
+552 
-558 ERAKQF
+558 
-564 LNVFTFEHVEHHT
+564 VY
-577 KQA
+577 

>member
-188 YDQLR
+188 FDQLR

-257 VLYVGVDLL
+257 VLYVGVGLL

-294 ETALEIRHITPRVE
+294 EAALEIRHITPRVE

-333 ENVHFG
+333 EDVHFG

-368 KSTLLRCIN
+368 KSTLLKLMSRLYDYDSGAIRIDDYD
-377 ALEPIQ
+377 IQ
-383 GGTIKLQGMDIRK
+383 NVSTDSLFKKTSI
-396 GSKNITTLRQKIGMV
+396 V
-411 FQSYELFPHLTVL
+411 FQDVMLFNTSVMENIRIGRL
-424 DNITLAPVKVQ
+424 DATDEEV
-435 KRDKAEAQKEA
+435 KEA
-446 MELLA
+446 A
-451 RVGLADKAK
+451 RMANCMDFIDEMPEGFHTAIGENG
-460 SYPRQLSGGQK
+460 QELSGGQR
-471 QRVAIVRALCMHP
+471 QRLSIARAFLKDAP
-484 EILLF
+484 ILILDEI
-489 DEVTAALDPEMVR
+489 TSS
-502 EVLDVM
+502 LDVENERIIQQS
-508 LDLAKQGKTMLIV
+508 LNHLIQNKTVVIISHRLKSV
-521 THEMQFAKAV
+521 EK
-531 ADKVIFIDQGKIV
+531 ADKIVVLNKGKV
-544 EEAAPDKF
+544 EGEGRHDELLKISPTYRNLIEKSEMAEAF
-552 FEHPET
+552 
-558 ERAKQF
+558 
-564 LNVFTFEHVEHHT
+564 VY
-577 KQA
+577 

>member
-122 DVEAIEH
+122 DVDAIEH

-174 VAFKGEGIKRNKKF
+174 VAFKGEGIKSNQKF
-188 YDQLR
+188 FDQLR

-216 DVQKDLYTKMDE
+216 DVQKDLYNKMDE
-228 SEKIQMKTEGLA
+228 SEKIQMKTECVVISVL
-240 VGIMALSNLFS
+240 ALSNLFS

-257 VLYVGVDLL
+257 VLYVGVGLL

-294 ETALEIRHITPRVE
+294 ETALEIRYITPRVG

-333 ENVHFG
+333 EDVHFG

-368 KSTLLRCIN
+368 KSTLLKLMSRLYDYDSGAIRVDDYD
-377 ALEPIQ
+377 IQ
-383 GGTIKLQGMDIRK
+383 NVSTDSLFKKTSI
-396 GSKNITTLRQKIGMV
+396 V
-411 FQSYELFPHLTVL
+411 FQDVMLFNTSVMENIRIGRL
-424 DNITLAPVKVQ
+424 DATDEEV
-435 KRDKAEAQKEA
+435 KEA
-446 MELLA
+446 A
-451 RVGLADKAK
+451 RMANCMDFIDDMPEGFHTAIGENG
-460 SYPRQLSGGQK
+460 QELSGGQR
-471 QRVAIVRALCMHP
+471 QRLSIARAFLKDAP
-484 EILLF
+484 ILILDEI
-489 DEVTAALDPEMVR
+489 ASS
-502 EVLDVM
+502 LDVENERIIQQS
-508 LDLAKQGKTMLIV
+508 LNHLIQNKTVVIISHRLKSV
-521 THEMQFAKAV
+521 EK
-531 ADKVIFIDQGKIV
+531 ADKIVVLNKGKV
-544 EEAAPDKF
+544 EGEGKHDELLKTSPTYRNLMEKSEMAEAF
-552 FEHPET
+552 
-558 ERAKQF
+558 
-564 LNVFTFEHVEHHT
+564 VY
-577 KQA
+577 

>member
-79 RMYNATYKESANL
+79 RLYNATYKESANL

-174 VAFKGEGIKRNKKF
+174 VAFKGEGIKSNKKF
-188 YDQLR
+188 FDQLR

-257 VLYVGVDLL
+257 VLYVGVGLL

-287 DLIDLSS
+287 DLIDVSS

-333 ENVHFG
+333 EDVHFG

-368 KSTLLRCIN
+368 KSTLLKLMSRLYDYDSGAIRIDN
-377 ALEPIQ
+377 YDIQ
-383 GGTIKLQGMDIRK
+383 NVSTDSLFKKTSI
-396 GSKNITTLRQKIGMV
+396 V
-411 FQSYELFPHLTVL
+411 FQDVMLFNTSVMENIRIGRL
-424 DNITLAPVKVQ
+424 DATDEEV
-435 KRDKAEAQKEA
+435 KEA
-446 MELLA
+446 A
-451 RVGLADKAK
+451 RMANCMDFIDEMPEGFHTAIGENG
-460 SYPRQLSGGQK
+460 QELSGGQR
-471 QRVAIVRALCMHP
+471 QRLSIARAFLKDAP
-484 EILLF
+484 ILILDEI
-489 DEVTAALDPEMVR
+489 TSS
-502 EVLDVM
+502 LDVENERIIQQS
-508 LDLAKQGKTMLIV
+508 LNHLIQNKTVVIISHRLKSV
-521 THEMQFAKAV
+521 EK
-531 ADKVIFIDQGKIV
+531 ADKIVVLNKGKV
-544 EEAAPDKF
+544 EGEGRHDELLKISPTYRNLIEKSEMAEAF
-552 FEHPET
+552 
-558 ERAKQF
+558 
-564 LNVFTFEHVEHHT
+564 VY
-577 KQA
+577 

>member
-52 FHSQTLYFAISLGIC
+52 FHSQTLYFALSLGIC

-152 LVGNVKLG
+152 LEGNVKLG

-174 VAFKGEGIKRNKKF
+174 VAFKGEGIKRNKKIF
-188 YDQLR
+188 DQLR

-257 VLYVGVDLL
+257 VLYVGVGLL

-333 ENVHFG
+333 EDVHFG

-368 KSTLLRCIN
+368 KSTLLKLMSRLYDYDSGAIRIDN
-377 ALEPIQ
+377 YDIQ
-383 GGTIKLQGMDIRK
+383 NVSTDSLFKKTSI
-396 GSKNITTLRQKIGMV
+396 V
-411 FQSYELFPHLTVL
+411 FQDVMLFNTSVMENIRIGRL
-424 DNITLAPVKVQ
+424 DATDEEV
-435 KRDKAEAQKEA
+435 KEA
-446 MELLA
+446 A
-451 RVGLADKAK
+451 RMANCMDFIDEMPEGFHTAIGENG
-460 SYPRQLSGGQK
+460 QELSGGQR
-471 QRVAIVRALCMHP
+471 QRLSIARAFLKDAP
-484 EILLF
+484 ILILDEI
-489 DEVTAALDPEMVR
+489 TSS
-502 EVLDVM
+502 LDVENERIIQQS
-508 LDLAKQGKTMLIV
+508 LNHLIQNKTVVIISHRLKSV
-521 THEMQFAKAV
+521 EK
-531 ADKVIFIDQGKIV
+531 ADKIVVLNKGKV
-544 EEAAPDKF
+544 EGEGRHDELLKISPTYRNLIEKSEMAEAF
-552 FEHPET
+552 
-558 ERAKQF
+558 
-564 LNVFTFEHVEHHT
+564 VY
-577 KQA
+577 

>member
-52 FHSQTLYFAISLGIC
+52 FHSQTLYFAMSLGIC

-188 YDQLR
+188 FDQLR

-228 SEKIQMKTEGLA
+228 SEKTQMKTEGLGM
-240 VGIMALSNLFS
+240 GIMALSNLFS

-257 VLYVGVDLL
+257 VLYVGVGLL

-294 ETALEIRHITPRVE
+294 ETALEIRHITPRVG

-333 ENVHFG
+333 EDVHFG

-368 KSTLLRCIN
+368 KSTLLKLMSRLYDYDSGAIRIDDYD
-377 ALEPIQ
+377 IQ
-383 GGTIKLQGMDIRK
+383 NVSTDSLFKKTSI
-396 GSKNITTLRQKIGMV
+396 V
-411 FQSYELFPHLTVL
+411 FQDVMLFNTSVMENIRIGRL
-424 DNITLAPVKVQ
+424 DATDDEV
-435 KRDKAEAQKEA
+435 KEA
-446 MELLA
+446 A
-451 RVGLADKAK
+451 RMANCMDFIDDMPEGFHTAIGENG
-460 SYPRQLSGGQK
+460 QELSGGQR
-471 QRVAIVRALCMHP
+471 QRLSIARAFLKDAP
-484 EILLF
+484 ILILDEI
-489 DEVTAALDPEMVR
+489 ASS
-502 EVLDVM
+502 LDVENERIIQQS
-508 LDLAKQGKTMLIV
+508 LNHLIQNKTVVIISHRLKSV
-521 THEMQFAKAV
+521 EK
-531 ADKVIFIDQGKIV
+531 ADKIVVLNKGKV
-544 EEAAPDKF
+544 EGEGKHDELLKTSPTYRNLMEKSEMAEAF
-552 FEHPET
+552 
-558 ERAKQF
+558 
-564 LNVFTFEHVEHHT
+564 VY
-577 KQA
+577 

>member
-52 FHSQTLYFAISLGIC
+52 FHSKTLYFALSLGIC

-79 RMYNATYKESANL
+79 RMYNATYKESANM

-122 DVEAIEH
+122 DVETIEH

-228 SEKIQMKTEGLA
+228 SEKIQMKTNGLG

-257 VLYVGVDLL
+257 VLYIGVGLL

-333 ENVHFG
+333 EDVHFG

-368 KSTLLRCIN
+368 KSTLLKLMSRLYDYDSGVIRIDDYD
-377 ALEPIQ
+377 IQ
-383 GGTIKLQGMDIRK
+383 NVSTDSLFKKTSI
-396 GSKNITTLRQKIGMV
+396 V
-411 FQSYELFPHLTVL
+411 FQDVMLFNTSVMENIRIGRL
-424 DNITLAPVKVQ
+424 DATDEEV
-435 KRDKAEAQKEA
+435 KEA
-446 MELLA
+446 A
-451 RVGLADKAK
+451 RMANCMDFIDEMPEGFDTAIGENG
-460 SYPRQLSGGQK
+460 QELSGGQR
-471 QRVAIVRALCMHP
+471 QRLSIARAFLKDAP
-484 EILLF
+484 ILILDEI
-489 DEVTAALDPEMVR
+489 TSS
-502 EVLDVM
+502 LDVENERIIQQS
-508 LDLAKQGKTMLIV
+508 LNHLIQNKTVVIISHRLKSV
-521 THEMQFAKAV
+521 EK
-531 ADKVIFIDQGKIV
+531 ADKIVVLNKGKV
-544 EEAAPDKF
+544 EGEGKHDELLKTSPTYRNLMEKSEMAEAF
-552 FEHPET
+552 
-558 ERAKQF
+558 
-564 LNVFTFEHVEHHT
+564 VY
-577 KQA
+577 

>member
-52 FHSQTLYFAISLGIC
+52 FHSQTLYFALSLGIC

-122 DVEAIEH
+122 DVDAIEH

-143 FIPILGVML
+143 FIPILGIML
-152 LVGNVKLG
+152 LVGNVNLG

-188 YDQLR
+188 FDQLR

-228 SEKIQMKTEGLA
+228 SEKIQMKTEGLGM
-240 VGIMALSNLFS
+240 GIMALSNLFS

-257 VLYVGVDLL
+257 VLYVGVGLL

-294 ETALEIRHITPRVE
+294 ETALEIRHITPRVG

-333 ENVHFG
+333 EDVHFG

-368 KSTLLRCIN
+368 KSTLLKLMSRLYDYDSGAIRIDDYD
-377 ALEPIQ
+377 IQ
-383 GGTIKLQGMDIRK
+383 NVSTDSLFKKTSI
-396 GSKNITTLRQKIGMV
+396 V
-411 FQSYELFPHLTVL
+411 FQDVMLFNTSVMENIRIGRL
-424 DNITLAPVKVQ
+424 DATDEEV
-435 KRDKAEAQKEA
+435 KEA
-446 MELLA
+446 A
-451 RVGLADKAK
+451 RMANCMDFIDEMPEGFHTAIGENG
-460 SYPRQLSGGQK
+460 QELSGGQR
-471 QRVAIVRALCMHP
+471 QRLSIARAFLKDAP
-484 EILLF
+484 ILILDEI
-489 DEVTAALDPEMVR
+489 ASS
-502 EVLDVM
+502 LDVENERIIQQS
-508 LDLAKQGKTMLIV
+508 LNHLIQNKTVVIISHRLKSV
-521 THEMQFAKAV
+521 EK
-531 ADKVIFIDQGKIV
+531 ADKIVVLNKGKV
-544 EEAAPDKF
+544 EGEGRHDELLKTSPTYRNLMEKSEMAEAF
-552 FEHPET
+552 
-558 ERAKQF
+558 
-564 LNVFTFEHVEHHT
+564 VY
-577 KQA
+577 

>member
-52 FHSQTLYFAISLGIC
+52 FHSQTLYFTISLGIC

-174 VAFKGEGIKRNKKF
+174 VAFKGEGIKSNKKF
-188 YDQLR
+188 FDQLR

-333 ENVHFG
+333 EDVHFG

-368 KSTLLRCIN
+368 KSTLLKLMSRLYDYDSGAIRIDDYD
-377 ALEPIQ
+377 IQ
-383 GGTIKLQGMDIRK
+383 NVSTDSLFKKTSI
-396 GSKNITTLRQKIGMV
+396 V
-411 FQSYELFPHLTVL
+411 FQDVMLFNTSVMENIRIGRL
-424 DNITLAPVKVQ
+424 DATDEEV
-435 KRDKAEAQKEA
+435 KEA
-446 MELLA
+446 A
-451 RVGLADKAK
+451 RMANCMDFIDEMPEGFHTAIGENG
-460 SYPRQLSGGQK
+460 QELSGGQR
-471 QRVAIVRALCMHP
+471 QRLSIARAFLKDAP
-484 EILLF
+484 ILILDEI
-489 DEVTAALDPEMVR
+489 TSS
-502 EVLDVM
+502 LDVENERIIQQS
-508 LDLAKQGKTMLIV
+508 LNHLIQNKTVVIISHRLKSV
-521 THEMQFAKAV
+521 EK
-531 ADKVIFIDQGKIV
+531 ADKIVVLNKGKV
-544 EEAAPDKF
+544 EGEGRHDELLKISPTYRNLMEKSEMAEAF
-552 FEHPET
+552 
-558 ERAKQF
+558 
-564 LNVFTFEHVEHHT
+564 VY
-577 KQA
+577 

>member
-8 KFHVTEEGAQGLVRA
+8 KFHVTEEGARGLVRA

-122 DVEAIEH
+122 DVETIEH

-152 LVGNVKLG
+152 LIGNVKLG

-174 VAFKGEGIKRNKKF
+174 VAFKGEGIKSNKKF
-188 YDQLR
+188 FDQLR
-193 ANAEDFQEAIE
+193 ANTEDFQEAIE

-240 VGIMALSNLFS
+240 IVVMALSNLFS

-257 VLYVGVDLL
+257 VLYVGVGLL

-333 ENVHFG
+333 EDVHFG

-346 DGVNFTARQG
+346 EGVNFTARQG

-368 KSTLLRCIN
+368 KSTLLKLMSRLYDYDSGAIRIDDYD
-377 ALEPIQ
+377 IQ
-383 GGTIKLQGMDIRK
+383 NVSTDSLFKKTSI
-396 GSKNITTLRQKIGMV
+396 V
-411 FQSYELFPHLTVL
+411 FQDVMLFNTSVMENIRIGRL
-424 DNITLAPVKVQ
+424 DATDEEV
-435 KRDKAEAQKEA
+435 KEA
-446 MELLA
+446 A
-451 RVGLADKAK
+451 RMANCMDFIDEMPEGFHTAIGENG
-460 SYPRQLSGGQK
+460 QELSGGQR
-471 QRVAIVRALCMHP
+471 QRLSIARAFLKDAP
-484 EILLF
+484 ILILDEI
-489 DEVTAALDPEMVR
+489 TSS
-502 EVLDVM
+502 LDVENERIIQQS
-508 LDLAKQGKTMLIV
+508 LNHLIQNKTVVIISHRLKSV
-521 THEMQFAKAV
+521 EK
-531 ADKVIFIDQGKIV
+531 ADKIVVLNKGKV
-544 EEAAPDKF
+544 EGEGRHDDLLKTSPTYRNLIEKSEMAEAF
-552 FEHPET
+552 
-558 ERAKQF
+558 
-564 LNVFTFEHVEHHT
+564 VY
-577 KQA
+577 

>member
-1 MKEHFKK
+1 MKEHFKQ
-8 KFHVTEEGAQGLVRA
+8 KFHVTEEGARGLVRA

-52 FHSQTLYFAISLGIC
+52 FYSQTLYFALSLGIC
-67 VILFIALLVEYE
+67 VILFVALLVEYE

-122 DVEAIEH
+122 DVDAMEH

-143 FIPILGVML
+143 FIPILGIML
-152 LVGNVKLG
+152 LIGNVKLG

-174 VAFKGEGIKRNKKF
+174 VAFKGEGIKSNKKYF
-188 YDQLR
+188 DQLR

-216 DVQKDLYTKMDE
+216 EVQKDLDEKMDE
-228 SEKIQMKTEGLA
+228 SEKIHMKTEG
-240 VGIMALSNLFS
+240 VNFIIIALSNLFS

-257 VLYVGVDLL
+257 VLYVGVGLL

-287 DLIDLSS
+287 DLIDLSN
-294 ETALEIRHITPRVE
+294 ETALEIRYITPRVE

-333 ENVHFG
+333 EDVHFG

-368 KSTLLRCIN
+368 KSTLLKLMSRLYDYDSGAIRVDDYD
-377 ALEPIQ
+377 IQ
-383 GGTIKLQGMDIRK
+383 NVSTDSLFKKTSI
-396 GSKNITTLRQKIGMV
+396 V
-411 FQSYELFPHLTVL
+411 FQDVMLFNTSVMENIRIGRL
-424 DNITLAPVKVQ
+424 DATDEEV
-435 KRDKAEAQKEA
+435 KEA
-446 MELLA
+446 A
-451 RVGLADKAK
+451 RMANCMDFIDEMPEGFHTAIGENG
-460 SYPRQLSGGQK
+460 QELSGGQR
-471 QRVAIVRALCMHP
+471 QRLSIARAFLKDAP
-484 EILLF
+484 ILILDEI
-489 DEVTAALDPEMVR
+489 TSS
-502 EVLDVM
+502 LDVENERAIQQS
-508 LDLAKQGKTMLIV
+508 LNLLIQNKTVVIISHRLKSV
-521 THEMQFAKAV
+521 EN
-531 ADKVIFIDQGKIV
+531 ADKIVVLNKGKV
-544 EEAAPDKF
+544 EGEGRHDELMKTSPTYRNLIEKSEMAEAF
-552 FEHPET
+552 
-558 ERAKQF
+558 
-564 LNVFTFEHVEHHT
+564 VY
-577 KQA
+577 

>member
-188 YDQLR
+188 FDQLR

-228 SEKIQMKTEGLA
+228 SEKIQMKTEGLGM
-240 VGIMALSNLFS
+240 GIMALSNLFS

-257 VLYVGVDLL
+257 VLYVGVGLL

-294 ETALEIRHITPRVE
+294 ETALEIRHITPRVG

-333 ENVHFG
+333 EDVHFG
-339 YGEKNVL
+339 YGEMNVL

-368 KSTLLRCIN
+368 KSTLLKLMSRLYDYDSGSIRIDDYD
-377 ALEPIQ
+377 IQ
-383 GGTIKLQGMDIRK
+383 NVSTDSLFKKTSI
-396 GSKNITTLRQKIGMV
+396 V
-411 FQSYELFPHLTVL
+411 FQDVMLFNTSVMENIRIGRL
-424 DNITLAPVKVQ
+424 DATDEEV
-435 KRDKAEAQKEA
+435 KEA
-446 MELLA
+446 A
-451 RVGLADKAK
+451 RMANCMDFIDDMPEGFHTAIGENG
-460 SYPRQLSGGQK
+460 QELSGGQR
-471 QRVAIVRALCMHP
+471 QRLSIARAFLKDAP
-484 EILLF
+484 ILILDEI
-489 DEVTAALDPEMVR
+489 ASS
-502 EVLDVM
+502 LDVENERIIQQS
-508 LDLAKQGKTMLIV
+508 LNHLIQNKTVVIISHRLKSV
-521 THEMQFAKAV
+521 EK
-531 ADKVIFIDQGKIV
+531 ADKIVVLNKGKV
-544 EEAAPDKF
+544 EGEGKHDELLKTSPTYRNLMEKSEMAEAF
-552 FEHPET
+552 
-558 ERAKQF
+558 
-564 LNVFTFEHVEHHT
+564 VY
-577 KQA
+577 

>member
-44 GQQILEGT
+44 GQQILEGI

-122 DVEAIEH
+122 DVETIEH

-152 LVGNVKLG
+152 LAGNVKLG

-174 VAFKGEGIKRNKKF
+174 VAFKGEGIKSNKKF
-188 YDQLR
+188 FDQLR

-333 ENVHFG
+333 EDVHFG

-368 KSTLLRCIN
+368 KSTLLKLMSRLYDYDSGAIRIDDYD
-377 ALEPIQ
+377 IQ
-383 GGTIKLQGMDIRK
+383 NVSTDSLFKKTSI
-396 GSKNITTLRQKIGMV
+396 V
-411 FQSYELFPHLTVL
+411 FQDVMLFNTSVMENIRIGRL
-424 DNITLAPVKVQ
+424 DATDEEV
-435 KRDKAEAQKEA
+435 KEA
-446 MELLA
+446 A
-451 RVGLADKAK
+451 RMANCMDFIDDMPEGFDTAIGENG
-460 SYPRQLSGGQK
+460 QELSGGQR
-471 QRVAIVRALCMHP
+471 QRLSIARAFLKDAP
-484 EILLF
+484 ILILDEI
-489 DEVTAALDPEMVR
+489 TSS
-502 EVLDVM
+502 LDVENERAIQQS
-508 LDLAKQGKTMLIV
+508 LNHLIQNKTVVIISHRLKSV
-521 THEMQFAKAV
+521 EN
-531 ADKVIFIDQGKIV
+531 ADKIVVLNKGKV
-544 EEAAPDKF
+544 EGEGRHDELMKTSPTYRNLIEKSEMAEAF
-552 FEHPET
+552 
-558 ERAKQF
+558 
-564 LNVFTFEHVEHHT
+564 VY
-577 KQA
+577 

>member
-8 KFHVTEEGAQGLVRA
+8 KFHVTEEGAQGLARA

-52 FHSQTLYFAISLGIC
+52 FHSQTLYFALSLGIC

-122 DVEAIEH
+122 DVETIEH

-152 LVGNVKLG
+152 LAGNVKLG

-174 VAFKGEGIKRNKKF
+174 VAFKGEGIKSNKKF
-188 YDQLR
+188 FDQLR

-266 AKGEVSL
+266 AKGGVSL

-294 ETALEIRHITPRVE
+294 EAALEIRHITPRVE

-333 ENVHFG
+333 EDVTFG

-368 KSTLLRCIN
+368 KSTLLKLMSRLYDYDSGAIRIDDYD
-377 ALEPIQ
+377 IQ
-383 GGTIKLQGMDIRK
+383 NVSTDSLFKKTSI
-396 GSKNITTLRQKIGMV
+396 V
-411 FQSYELFPHLTVL
+411 FQDVMLFNTSVMENIRIGRL
-424 DNITLAPVKVQ
+424 DATDEEV
-435 KRDKAEAQKEA
+435 KEA
-446 MELLA
+446 A
-451 RVGLADKAK
+451 RMANCMDFIDDMPEGFDTAIGENG
-460 SYPRQLSGGQK
+460 QELSGGQR
-471 QRVAIVRALCMHP
+471 QRLSIARAFLKDAP
-484 EILLF
+484 ILILDEI
-489 DEVTAALDPEMVR
+489 TSS
-502 EVLDVM
+502 LDVENERIIQQS
-508 LDLAKQGKTMLIV
+508 LNHLIQNKTVVIISHRLKSV
-521 THEMQFAKAV
+521 EK
-531 ADKVIFIDQGKIV
+531 ADKIVVLNKGKV
-544 EEAAPDKF
+544 EGEGRHDELMKTSPTYRNLIEKSEMAEAF
-552 FEHPET
+552 
-558 ERAKQF
+558 
-564 LNVFTFEHVEHHT
+564 VY
-577 KQA
+577 